1 MKKISFKEYQGLII
15 HEDALRDNHFTNFI
29 KNLNINKIIFYKS
42 KKIKGFDD
50 IEKLELPA
58 SIDQINKIVMN
69 NIVKKEYKTNSS
81 LKINHYKLDK
91 NTRRLMKNG
100 IELELTEKEIGL
112 IELLNKKS
120 FTKKKEILSEIWK
133 YSDNADT
140 HTLETHIYRLR
151 KKIKDTF
158 NDQDFIKSE
167 KKVILFEKRNKF
179 AKDLMTSKYRS
190 RIVKPKKGKGS
201 FKRKKKFISQN

>member
-1 MKKISFKEYQGLII
+1 
-15 HEDALRDNHFTNFI
+15 
-29 KNLNINKIIFYKS
+29 
-42 KKIKGFDD
+42 
-50 IEKLELPA
+50 
-58 SIDQINKIVMN
+58 MN

-81 LKINHYKLDK
+81 LKINHYNLDK

-167 KKVILFEKRNKF
+167 KKGYTI
-179 AKDLMTSKYRS
+179 
-190 RIVKPKKGKGS
+190 
-201 FKRKKKFISQN
+201 